1 MEWVYFEDIEV
12 GQVREYGGRTVT
24 REEIIR
30 FAHEFDPQNAHLDD
44 GAAGTTVFGGLIA
57 SGWHTT
63 ALLMR
68 MMVDEFLGTSAA
80 IASPGAERIRWLK
93 AVKPGDRLWV
103 RSEVLETAPSK
114 SKPDRG
120 RVKMDHRVFN
130 QRGEMVMTVVGL
142 GYFRRRKAA

>member
-1 MEWVYFEDIEV
+1 MEWVYFEDIAV
-12 GQVREYGGRTVT
+12 GQVREYGGRTVS
-24 REEIIR
+24 REEIVR
-30 FAHEFDPQNAHLDD
+30 FAREFDPQHIHLDD
-44 GAAGTTVFGGLIA
+44 GAGGTTVFGGLIA

-80 IASPGAERIRWLK
+80 ITSPGAEHIRWLI

-120 RVKMDHRVFN
+120 RVKMEHRVSN
-130 QRGEMVMTVVGL
+130 QRGEVVMTVVAL
-142 GYFRRRKAA
+142 GYFRRRGAA